1 MQFYKIKIAMY
12 TQNMFDQSC
21 IMICIKHSYQLKQVE
36 TTHFNDSTFKYQLY
50 RKWYVKKTLM
60 ISICITWKLW
70 KNLQRFISE
79 AEKNKIQNAHAFN
92 YSCDLRKM
100 FYKKRF

>member
-50 RKWYVKKTLM
+50 RK
-60 ISICITWKLW
+60 
-70 KNLQRFISE
+70 
-79 AEKNKIQNAHAFN
+79 
-92 YSCDLRKM
+92 
-100 FYKKRF
+100 